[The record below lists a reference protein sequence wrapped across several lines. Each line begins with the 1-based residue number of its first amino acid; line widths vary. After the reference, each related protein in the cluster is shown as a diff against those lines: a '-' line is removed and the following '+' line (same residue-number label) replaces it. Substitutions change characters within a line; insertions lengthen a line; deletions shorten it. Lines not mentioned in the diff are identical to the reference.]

1 MKMYPD
7 ERREHIY
14 TYIKSHKRATV
25 KQLSD
30 YLSVTEATVRSD
42 LRRLESENKVIRTHG
57 GAKVNENSGSKL
69 NFSYRLTQKHNE
81 KHLISMHALA
91 KIKPQQC
98 IMIDA
103 SSTTYELAKLL
114 AETTMELTIITNG
127 LENAVLLKENPNL
140 TVLVV
145 GGFVSKDSN
154 AITGN
159 IDSQILE
166 MYHIDYFFL
175 SSNGLTMENGLTD
188 FSLPEVQLKKQMVQE
203 SDQVIALIDHSK
215 FDVSSTLSF
224 AKIADINEII
234 TDDYPAPK
242 WQTNIPFT
250 LSVAQE

>member
-1 MKMYPD
+1 MKMYAD

-42 LRRLESENKVIRTHG
+42 LRRLESENKLIRTHG
-57 GAKVNENSGSKL
+57 GAKITDNLGSNL
-69 NFSYRLTQKHNE
+69 NFSYRLTQKHSE
-81 KHLISMHALA
+81 KHKISRHALK
-91 KIKPQQC
+91 KIQPQQC

-114 AETTMELTIITNG
+114 TETTMELTIITNG
-127 LENAVLLKENPNL
+127 LENAVLLKENPHL

-145 GGFVSKDSN
+145 GGFVSQDSN

-175 SSNGLTMENGLTD
+175 SANGFTLENGLTD
-188 FSLPEVQLKKQMVQE
+188 FSLPEVQLKKQMVKE
-203 SDQVIALIDHSK
+203 SENVIALIDKSK
-215 FDVSSTLSF
+215 FDISSTLSF
-224 AKIADINEII
+224 AKTSDITEVI
-234 TDDYPAPK
+234 TDETPSNKWKQNVPFSLTVAP
-242 WQTNIPFT
+242 
-250 LSVAQE
+250 

>member
-1 MKMYPD
+1 MKMYAD

-42 LRRLESENKVIRTHG
+42 LRLLESENKVTRTHG
-57 GAKVNENSGSKL
+57 GAKVNDTMTSKL
-69 NFSYRLTQKHNE
+69 NFSYRLTQKHRE
-81 KHLISMHALA
+81 KHKISEFALN
-91 KIKPQQC
+91 KIEPQQC
-98 IMIDA
+98 ILIDA
-103 SSTTYELAKLL
+103 SSTTYELAKLIS
-114 AETTMELTIITNG
+114 ETTMELTIITNG

-145 GGFVSKDSN
+145 GGFVSQDSN

-175 SSNGLTMENGLTD
+175 SANGFTLENGLTD
-188 FSLPEVQLKKQMVQE
+188 FSLPEVQLKKQMVQQSE
-203 SDQVIALIDHSK
+203 KVIALIDHSK
-215 FDVSSTLSF
+215 FDISSTLSF
-224 AKIADINEII
+224 AKITDISEVI
-234 TDDYPAPK
+234 TDETPNKK
-242 WQTNIPFT
+242 WLQHTPFKLT
-250 LSVAQE
+250 VV

>member
-1 MKMYPD
+1 MKMYAD

-30 YLSVTEATVRSD
+30 YLNVTEATVRSD
-42 LRRLESENKVIRTHG
+42 LRRLEGENKLIRTHG
-57 GAKVNENSGSKL
+57 GAKIIDNLGSNL
-69 NFSYRLTQKHNE
+69 NFSYRLTQKHSE
-81 KHLISMHALA
+81 KHKISRHAL
-91 KIKPQQC
+91 KKLQPQQC

-114 AETTMELTIITNG
+114 TETTMELTIITNG
-127 LENAVLLKENPNL
+127 LENAVLLKENPHL

-145 GGFVSKDSN
+145 GGFVSQDSN

-175 SSNGLTMENGLTD
+175 SANGFTLENGLTD
-188 FSLPEVQLKKQMVQE
+188 FSLPEVQLKKQMVKE
-203 SDQVIALIDHSK
+203 SENVIALIDKSK
-215 FDVSSTLSF
+215 FDISSTLSF
-224 AKIADINEII
+224 AKISDITEVI
-234 TDDYPAPK
+234 TDETPSNKWKQNVPFSLTVAP
-242 WQTNIPFT
+242 
-250 LSVAQE
+250 

>member
-1 MKMYPD
+1 MKMYAD

-42 LRRLESENKVIRTHG
+42 LRLLESENKVTRTHG
-57 GAKVNENSGSKL
+57 GAKVNDTMTSKL
-69 NFSYRLTQKHNE
+69 NFSYRLTQKHRE
-81 KHLISMHALA
+81 KHKISEFALN
-91 KIKPQQC
+91 KIEPQQC
-98 IMIDA
+98 ILIDA
-103 SSTTYELAKLL
+103 SSTTYELAKLIS
-114 AETTMELTIITNG
+114 ETTMELTIITNG

-145 GGFVSKDSN
+145 GGFVSQDSN

-175 SSNGLTMENGLTD
+175 SANGFTLENGLTD

-203 SDQVIALIDHSK
+203 SEKVIALIDHSK
-215 FDVSSTLSF
+215 FDISSTLSF
-224 AKIADINEII
+224 AKITDISEVI
-234 TDDYPAPK
+234 TDEAPNKK
-242 WQTNIPFT
+242 WLQHTPFKLT
-250 LSVAQE
+250 VV

>member
-1 MKMYPD
+1 MKMYAD

-42 LRRLESENKVIRTHG
+42 LRLLESENKVTRTHG
-57 GAKVNENSGSKL
+57 GAKVNDTMTSKL
-69 NFSYRLTQKHNE
+69 NFSYRLTQKHRE
-81 KHLISMHALA
+81 KRKISEFALN
-91 KIKPQQC
+91 KIEPQQC
-98 IMIDA
+98 ILIDA
-103 SSTTYELAKLL
+103 SSTTYELAKLIS
-114 AETTMELTIITNG
+114 ETTMELTIITNG

-145 GGFVSKDSN
+145 GGFVSQDSN

-175 SSNGLTMENGLTD
+175 SANGFTLENGLTD
-188 FSLPEVQLKKQMVQE
+188 FSLPEVQLKKQMVQQSE
-203 SDQVIALIDHSK
+203 KVIALIDHSK
-215 FDVSSTLSF
+215 FDISSTLSF
-224 AKIADINEII
+224 AKITDISEVI
-234 TDDYPAPK
+234 TDETPNKK
-242 WQTNIPFT
+242 WLQHTSFKLT
-250 LSVAQE
+250 VV

>member
-1 MKMYPD
+1 MKMYAD

-14 TYIKSHKRATV
+14 SYIKSHKRATV
-25 KQLSD
+25 RQLSD

-42 LRRLESENKVIRTHG
+42 LRRLESENKLTRTHG
-57 GAKVNENSGSKL
+57 GAKVTENISSKL
-69 NFSYRLTQKHNE
+69 NFSYRLTQKHTE
-81 KHLISMHALA
+81 KYKISKHALK

-114 AETTMELTIITNG
+114 ADTTMELTIITNG
-127 LENAVLLKENPNL
+127 LENAVLLKENPHL

-145 GGFVSKDSN
+145 GGFVSEDSN

-175 SSNGLTMENGLTD
+175 SANGLTLQNGLTD

-203 SDQVIALIDHSK
+203 SENVIALIDSSK

-224 AKIADINEII
+224 AKATEINEVI
-234 TDDYPAPK
+234 TDQLPDHK
-242 WQTNIPFT
+242 WTQDMPFT
-250 LSVAQE
+250 LTIADN

>member
-1 MKMYPD
+1 MKMYAD

-42 LRRLESENKVIRTHG
+42 LRLLESENKITRTHG
-57 GAKVNENSGSKL
+57 GAKVNDTMTSKL
-69 NFSYRLTQKHNE
+69 NFSYRLTQKHRE
-81 KHLISMHALA
+81 KHKISEHALN
-91 KIKPQQC
+91 KIEPQQC
-98 IMIDA
+98 ILIDA
-103 SSTTYELAKLL
+103 SSTTYELAKLIS
-114 AETTMELTIITNG
+114 ETTMELTIITNG

-145 GGFVSKDSN
+145 GGFVSQDSN

-175 SSNGLTMENGLTD
+175 SANGFTLENGLTD

-203 SDQVIALIDHSK
+203 SEKVIALIDHSK
-215 FDVSSTLSF
+215 FDISSTLSF
-224 AKIADINEII
+224 AKITDITEVI
-234 TDDYPAPK
+234 TDENPPK
-242 WQTNIPFT
+242 KWLQNMPFKLT
-250 LSVAQE
+250 VV

>member
-1 MKMYPD
+1 MKMYAD

-42 LRRLESENKVIRTHG
+42 LRLLESENKVTRTHG
-57 GAKVNENSGSKL
+57 GAKVNDTMTSKL
-69 NFSYRLTQKHNE
+69 NFSYRLTQKHRE
-81 KHLISMHALA
+81 KHKISEFALN
-91 KIKPQQC
+91 KIEPQQC
-98 IMIDA
+98 ILIDA
-103 SSTTYELAKLL
+103 SSTTYELAKLIS
-114 AETTMELTIITNG
+114 ETTMELTIITNG

-145 GGFVSKDSN
+145 GGFVSQDSN

-175 SSNGLTMENGLTD
+175 SANGFTLENGLTD

-203 SDQVIALIDHSK
+203 SEKVIALIDHSK
-215 FDVSSTLSF
+215 FDISSTLSF
-224 AKIADINEII
+224 AKITDISEVI
-234 TDDYPAPK
+234 TDEAPNKK
-242 WQTNIPFT
+242 WLQNTPFKLT
-250 LSVAQE
+250 VV

>member
-1 MKMYPD
+1 MKMYAD
-7 ERREHIY
+7 ERRENIY

-25 KQLSD
+25 KQLSN

-42 LRRLESENKVIRTHG
+42 LRRLESENKLIRTHG
-57 GAKVNENSGSKL
+57 GAKVNENIESKL
-69 NFSYRLTQKHNE
+69 NFSYRLTQRHDE
-81 KHLISMHALA
+81 KHHISQSAIN
-91 KIKPQQC
+91 KIQPQQC

-114 AETTMELTIITNG
+114 AETSMELTIITNG
-127 LENAVLLKENPNL
+127 LENAVLLKENPHL
-140 TVLVV
+140 TVLIV
-145 GGFVSKDSN
+145 GGFVSQDSN

-175 SSNGLTMENGLTD
+175 SANGLTLQNGLTD

-203 SDQVIALIDHSK
+203 SDKVIALIDHSK

-224 AKIADINEII
+224 AKLNDIDEVITNKKPNSKWLSDVPFKITIAE
-234 TDDYPAPK
+234 
-242 WQTNIPFT
+242 
-250 LSVAQE
+250 